1 MLKQTFNLPTSK
13 FSFIVWGKIL
23 IIVFHFFEEK
33 QFLLVSFFEYKRKIL
48 CVAMTLQLDIAE

>member
-13 FSFIVWGKIL
+13 FSCIVWGKIL

-33 QFLLVSFFEYKRKIL
+33 QFSLVSCFEYRRKIL